1 MTTLSSNQTALQI
14 QPACVP
20 PPTRLSVSSSQTASQ
35 IQSDC
40 VPPPARLPVSS
51 NQTASHFQS
60 DCLSAPTRLHPTSN
74 QTASTSNQCACQLQ
88 PDCLSDPIRLP
99 LSSNFCPLSAHSSER
114 LKIQVAQIQLIYHK
128 TPDHK
133 QLLSPLRDGL
143 VKRTR
148 VREKIACCI
157 ENQRA
162 RGSRTTDMPTAF
174 DLLRQASLALTV
186 VFFSLS
192 YYHVHLFVLCSYLK
206 STGSLSN
213 NRAV

>member
-1 MTTLSSNQTALQI
+1 MSHLQPDCLSAPTRLPLISNQTASQLQPDCI
-14 QPACVP
+14 P
-20 PPTRLSVSSSQTASQ
+20 PPTRLHPPPTSVPVSSNQTASQ

-40 VPPPARLPVSS
+40 
-51 NQTASHFQS
+51 
-60 DCLSAPTRLHPTSN
+60 LSAPISVHFLPTLPKD
-74 QTASTSNQCACQLQ
+74 LQ
-88 PDCLSDPIRLP
+88 
-99 LSSNFCPLSAHSSER
+99 
-114 LKIQVAQIQLIYHK
+114 IQVAQIQLITHK

-148 VREKIACCI
+148 VREKTACCI

-186 VFFSLS
+186 VFFSLN
-192 YYHVHLFVLCSYLK
+192 YYHVRLFVLCSYLK
-206 STGSLSN
+206 STGSLSH
-213 NRAV
+213 NRGV